1 MRRRADVP
9 PERQSDVSL
18 IAGLARR
25 DEAAL
30 RALIDTCGRYVYGMA
45 LQILQQPRLA
55 EEVAQDTLLVLW
67 WCPERFDASRGTI
80 RSFLVGVARFKAIDL
95 VRREEII
102 RTKDA
107 LLQGCSD
114 FLEASPANDA
124 AVDAVVLRAAISQL
138 PVKKREVIFLAF
150 YRGLTYREVAEVLC
164 LPEGTVKTRIR
175 DSLLRLKAE
184 LTPREVA

>member
-9 PERQSDVSL
+9 TERQSDASL

-114 FLEASPANDA
+114 FLEAPPANDA

-184 LTPREVA
+184 LTPPEVA